1 MRTVFTAAML
11 FVFATNQA
19 LSQVPQR
26 ISDVLQPFV
35 DDHLIAGAV
44 VLTATKDQ
52 VLDVSTVGFA
62 DIAAKKSM
70 SPDALFWIASMSKP
84 ITATAFM
91 MLVDEGKVSL
101 DDPVEKYLPEFIGQ
115 MVTVEK
121 DDDHVLL
128 KKPAHPITIRN
139 ILSHTSG
146 LPFKSAI
153 EEPTLDMIP
162 LATAVKSHAMQP
174 LLFEPD
180 TKYQYANA
188 GINTAARIMEV
199 VTGQE
204 YAAFMKARLFDPLAM
219 LDTTFYPTEDQV
231 KRIALSY
238 KATADKSNIEATPV
252 TQLQYPLTDPARQ
265 PMPAGGLFSTATDIA
280 RFCQMILNGGT
291 MDGRRY
297 ITEKSIREMT
307 RRQTAEGLASYGL
320 GWAVSPSGFGHGG
333 AYSTDMFIDPSAG
346 LITIFM
352 VQNAGWRDPKGKEIL
367 PTFKKAAALLQR

>member
-1 MRTVFTAAML
+1 MRTFLWPCLLALTIVNSVFSQAPKRITA
-11 FVFATNQA
+11 
-19 LSQVPQR
+19 
-26 ISDVLQPFV
+26 VLQPFV
-35 DDHLIAGAV
+35 DDHLLAGAV
-44 VLTATKDQ
+44 TLTANKDQ

-62 DIAAKKSM
+62 NVAEQKPM

-84 ITATAFM
+84 ITATVFM

-101 DDPVEKYLPEFIGQ
+101 DDPVEKYLPEFKGQ
-115 MVTVEK
+115 MVTAEK
-121 DDDHVLL
+121 DADHVLL
-128 KKPAHPITIRN
+128 KKPPHPITVRN

-162 LATAVKSHAMQP
+162 LETAVKSHGTQA

-180 TKYQYANA
+180 TKYQYSNA
-188 GINTAARIMEV
+188 GINTAGRIIEV
-199 VTGQE
+199 VTGQS

-219 LDTTFYPTEDQV
+219 IDTTFFPTEAQV

-238 KATADKSNIEATPV
+238 KATADKTNIEATPIA
-252 TQLQYPLTDPARQ
+252 QLHYPLTDPARQ
-265 PMPAGGLFSTATDIA
+265 PMPAGGLFSTAVDVS

-291 MDGRRY
+291 LDGRRY
-297 ITEKSIREMT
+297 LSEKAIKEMT
-307 RRQTAEGLASYGL
+307 RRQTAEGLSSYGL

-333 AYSTDMFIDPSAG
+333 AYSTDMFIDPTAG

-352 VQNAGWRDPKGKEIL
+352 VQNAGWRDPQGKEIL
-367 PTFKKAAALLQR
+367 PTFRKAAAMLK

>member
-1 MRTVFTAAML
+1 MRPFLPVAL
-11 FVFATNQA
+11 FVLTATSHAFSQA
-19 LSQVPQR
+19 PQR

-44 VLTATKDQ
+44 ALTASKDQ
-52 VLDVSTVGFA
+52 VLDVSTVGLA
-62 DIAAKKSM
+62 DVAAKRTM

-91 MLVDEGKVSL
+91 MLVDEGKVKL
-101 DDPVEKYLPEFIGQ
+101 DDPVEKYLPEFKGQ
-115 MVTVEK
+115 MVAVEK

-128 KKPAHPITIRN
+128 KKPAHPITVRN

-162 LATAVKSHAMQP
+162 LRTAVKSHAMQA

-180 TKYQYANA
+180 TQYQYSNA
-188 GINTAARIMEV
+188 GINTAARIIEV
-199 VTGQE
+199 VTGKE
-204 YAAFMKARLFDPLAM
+204 YVAFMQARLFDPLAM
-219 LDTTFYPTEDQV
+219 LDTTFYPNSDQV
-231 KRIALSY
+231 KRIAGSY
-238 KATADKSNIEATPV
+238 KATADKTGIEATPIA
-252 TQLQYPLTDPARQ
+252 QLHYPLTDPARQ
-265 PMPAGGLFSTATDIA
+265 PMPAGGLFSTAADIG

-297 ITEKSIREMT
+297 ITEKSIHEMT
-307 RRQTAEGLASYGL
+307 RRQTAEGLNSYGL
-320 GWAVSPSGFGHGG
+320 GWTVSPNGFGHGG
-333 AYSTDMFIDPSAG
+333 AYSTDMFIDPTAG

-367 PTFKKAAALLQR
+367 PTFKKAAALLKP